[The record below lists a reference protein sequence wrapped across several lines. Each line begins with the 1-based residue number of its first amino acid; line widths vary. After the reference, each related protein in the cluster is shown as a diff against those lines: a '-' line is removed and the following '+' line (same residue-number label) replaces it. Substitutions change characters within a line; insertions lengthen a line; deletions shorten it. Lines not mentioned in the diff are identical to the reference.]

1 MKRNPILVVFA
12 FVFFAAACSSGEKGG
27 GRKVVVFSS
36 GKMQQDSKDIT
47 TITIEPGNRHEELE
61 ISLTGDQKTVTV
73 KSPSG
78 DKTYEVAEDGIY
90 LLNLKSDT
98 LIGSA
103 VNFGADNQRTAISA
117 EELDHMID
125 STQQLMRGEN
135 ASDEKKTFFLPP
147 NAIKKISTNV
157 NAQLLSPFKNIP
169 YEVTADEN
177 GNAPEM
183 YKFFTNKQKR
193 EALKELIDRLRS

>member
-12 FVFFAAACSSGEKGG
+12 FIFFAAACSSGEKAG

-36 GKMQQDSKDIT
+36 GKMQQDSKDQT
-47 TITIEPGNRHEELE
+47 TITLDPGNRHEELE
-61 ISLTGDQKTVTV
+61 ISLTADQKTVTV
-73 KSPSG
+73 KPPSG
-78 DKTYEVAEDGIY
+78 DKTYEVTEDGVY

-103 VNFGADNQRTAISA
+103 VNFGETQRTAINA
-117 EELDHMID
+117 EELEHLID
-125 STQQLMRGEN
+125 STQKLLRGEN
-135 ASDEKKTFFLPP
+135 ASDEQKTFFLPP
-147 NAIKKISTNV
+147 HSIKKITTNV
-157 NAQLLSPFKNIP
+157 KAQLLSPYKNIP
-169 YEVTADEN
+169 YEVTTDEK

-193 EALKELIDRLRS
+193 EALKELIDRLSS